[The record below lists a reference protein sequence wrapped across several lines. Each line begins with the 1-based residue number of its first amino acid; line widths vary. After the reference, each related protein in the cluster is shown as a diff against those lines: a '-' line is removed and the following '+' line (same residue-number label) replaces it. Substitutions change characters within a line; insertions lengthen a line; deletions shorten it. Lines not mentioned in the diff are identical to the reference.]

1 MGATS
6 STHENVSMAERRL
19 PIEANVL
26 VEKVE
31 DEEEEK
37 AEEEEALIRRRPPP
51 PPRPAAAAAAA
62 QQELRPRTRLWH
74 MFGRRVPRSEIVF
87 CCQTLLVYVVAV
99 TSLVNITLSN
109 GPLNL
114 WIALL
119 SSSLGYLLPHPSLDK
134 TDRRRSSNDVYHL
147 A

>member
-6 STHENVSMAERRL
+6 STTHENVSMAERRL

-31 DEEEEK
+31 EEEEK

-51 PPRPAAAAAAA
+51 PPAAAAAA

>member
-6 STHENVSMAERRL
+6 STTHENVSMAERRL

-31 DEEEEK
+31 EEEEEK

-51 PPRPAAAAAAA
+51 PAAAAAA

>member
-1 MGATS
+1 MGATP
-6 STHENVSMAERRL
+6 STHENVSMAERRS

-26 VEKVE
+26 VEKAE
-31 DEEEEK
+31 EEEEK

-51 PPRPAAAAAAA
+51 PPPPAH
-62 QQELRPRTRLWH
+62 QELRPRTRLWH

-87 CCQTLLVYVVAV
+87 CCQTLLVYVVVV

-119 SSSLGYLLPHPSLDK
+119 SSGLGYLLPHPSLDK

>member
-31 DEEEEK
+31 EEEEK

-51 PPRPAAAAAAA
+51 PPPAAA

>member
-31 DEEEEK
+31 EEEEEEK

-51 PPRPAAAAAAA
+51 PPRPAAAA

>member
-31 DEEEEK
+31 EEEEEEK

-51 PPRPAAAAAAA
+51 PAAAAA

>member
-1 MGATS
+1 
-6 STHENVSMAERRL
+6 MAERRL

-26 VEKVE
+26 VEKV
-31 DEEEEK
+31 EEEK

-51 PPRPAAAAAAA
+51 PPPAAAA

>member
-31 DEEEEK
+31 EEEEEK

-51 PPRPAAAAAAA
+51 PPPAAAA

-74 MFGRRVPRSEIVF
+74 MFRRRVPRSEIVF

>member
-1 MGATS
+1 
-6 STHENVSMAERRL
+6 MAERRL

-26 VEKVE
+26 VEKV
-31 DEEEEK
+31 EEEK

-51 PPRPAAAAAAA
+51 PPPAAAAA

-87 CCQTLLVYVVAV
+87 CCQTLLVYVVVV